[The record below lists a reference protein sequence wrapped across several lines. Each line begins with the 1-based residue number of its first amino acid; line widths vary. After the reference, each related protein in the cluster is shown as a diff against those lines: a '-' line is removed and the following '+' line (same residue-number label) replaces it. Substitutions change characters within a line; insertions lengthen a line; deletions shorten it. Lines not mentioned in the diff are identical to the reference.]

1 MTWTSPTDAMPW
13 VGLYISVASLVCTLA
28 MAADVFQGFR
38 QRKLWFPCRFFTI
51 NSVSL
56 TLIAIS
62 TKLLVD
68 LSADMSDDFQEI
80 LAKSVSII
88 FLFTMLANFLP
99 SLGLMNDKELLL
111 NTVALCILIYTI
123 KVNMW
128 IQFIS
133 GWVNLASLI
142 PLLILLIPWP
152 ISVAL
157 TVSAS
162 RRVLQQR
169 YKELHSLA
177 SNHEQINFSYKE
189 IEHKVKKYWMMAE
202 TGNPQF
208 AIACSPVSSA
218 FGVLCSLFAYSAFI
232 LLLVFRSD
240 IENDISDYKWSI
252 KLIVYIQLIGAIIG
266 SIAPI
271 FRCLTATSHFNL
283 SMKRSIHHLN
293 VFHVEKHWI
302 QRLQHWKHSHVPSYL
317 PGRHRKKVFRNI
329 RNIILNFCIVLQ
341 IMVVVICKTIC
352 LIPISFLILFYY
364 CYHFA
369 KSALKWF
376 KEEPNASSS
385 NAISDMEEYTG
396 YVLQIE
402 QDAKLS
408 MRMLRNALSSIT
420 RLLQE
425 SEKKE
430 PRNLMILL
438 EKSTG
443 FNGVI
448 EFDSDRVP
456 PLHPE
461 ETQNCWSLVVVTLTA
476 IALSLPNI
484 ANSNIKGLLASM
496 REGLQFVRH
505 IEENLNANDELVKT
519 RKAARRVWTDVEVY
533 CKWLQINLQKKA
545 RKGKTSKDFL
555 KWLGDEAAK
564 IVIQFQ
570 TRKNLSLDHSL
581 GKFISASSMYRISQ
595 TVLLRCN
602 EQENWPTDEELFEWI
617 STIIA
622 DLLCACFTNLPRVIT
637 MKCHDDAIEKREDNI
652 RTAAQLLGRSKKIL
666 KMLKKRQ
673 LPNLDMESIG
683 YIDKWHALPNGC
695 FSSAR
700 SQPASSSSNES
711 LFRFH
716 FPVSFFYP
724 KRVRRL
730 HNSHSHPKGQDATIP
745 IGQSRHSIV
754 DERTTESP
762 LRLGLSIPPA
772 DVALSSESDISIHTP
787 STKSEC
793 PLRWSTSTSSSTSNE
808 CSDFVSPVSTIRT

>member
-1 MTWTSPTDAMPW
+1 MAWTSPEEAMPW
-13 VGLYISVASLVCTLA
+13 VGLYICAASLVCTLA
-28 MAADVFQGFR
+28 MAADVYRGFR

-51 NSVSL
+51 NSASV

-62 TKLLVD
+62 TKLPVD

-88 FLFTMLANFLP
+88 FLFTMLANFLA

-111 NTVALCILIYTI
+111 NTVALCILLYTI
-123 KVNMW
+123 NVNMW

-133 GWVNLASLI
+133 AWVNLASLI

-202 TGNPQF
+202 SGNPQF
-208 AIACSPVSSA
+208 AIACSPVSST
-218 FGVLCSLFAYSAFI
+218 FGVLCSLFSYIPFI
-232 LLLVFRSD
+232 ILRFFRSD
-240 IENDISDYKWSI
+240 IQKDVSDYKWSI
-252 KLIVYIQLIGAIIG
+252 KLIVYLQLTGTLVG

-271 FRCLTATSHFNL
+271 FRCLTATSHFNP
-283 SMKRSIHHLN
+283 SMKWSMHHLN

-317 PGRHRKKVFRNI
+317 PSRHCKKVFRNI

-352 LIPISFLILFYY
+352 LIPISFLILFSY

-369 KSALKWF
+369 KSSLKWF
-376 KEEPNASSS
+376 KEEPSPS
-385 NAISDMEEYTG
+385 NSNVISDMEEYTD

-408 MRMLRNALSSIT
+408 KRLLRNALNSIT

-430 PRNLMILL
+430 PRNLMKLL

-443 FNGVI
+443 FNGVV
-448 EFDSDRVP
+448 EFDNDRVP

-461 ETQNCWSLVVVTLTA
+461 EIQNCWSLVAVTLTA
-476 IALSLPNI
+476 IALALPNI
-484 ANSNIKGLLASM
+484 ANGQIKGLLDSM

-505 IEENLNANDELVKT
+505 IEERLNTNGELVKA
-519 RKAARRVWTDVEVY
+519 RKAARHVWTDVEVY
-533 CKWLQINLQKKA
+533 CKWLQIDLQKRA
-545 RKGKTSKDFL
+545 RKGETS
-555 KWLGDEAAK
+555 
-564 IVIQFQ
+564 Q
-570 TRKNLSLDHSL
+570 
-581 GKFISASSMYRISQ
+581 
-595 TVLLRCN
+595 
-602 EQENWPTDEELFEWI
+602 
-617 STIIA
+617 
-622 DLLCACFTNLPRVIT
+622 
-637 MKCHDDAIEKREDNI
+637 
-652 RTAAQLLGRSKKIL
+652 KIL
-666 KMLKKRQ
+666 ECLGGEADQ
-673 LPNLDMESIG
+673 PNHI
-683 YIDKWHALPNGC
+683 
-695 FSSAR
+695 
-700 SQPASSSSNES
+700 AS
-711 LFRFH
+711 L
-716 FPVSFFYP
+716 
-724 KRVRRL
+724 
-730 HNSHSHPKGQDATIP
+730 Q
-745 IGQSRHSIV
+745 
-754 DERTTESP
+754 
-762 LRLGLSIPPA
+762 
-772 DVALSSESDISIHTP
+772 
-787 STKSEC
+787 
-793 PLRWSTSTSSSTSNE
+793 
-808 CSDFVSPVSTIRT
+808 